1 MKRKL
6 FTLFVLL
13 IAITCVAQPE
23 LSDCKNISS
32 KNFISRI
39 IHDQN
44 YLYVSAMGGR
54 CCQNRQVKW

>member
-23 LSDCKNISS
+23 LSDWKNISS

-44 YLYVSAMGGR
+44 YLYVSAMGETVR
-54 CCQNRQVKW
+54 EL